1 MRKPDVIGGLIFAAF
16 LLSASSAQAGPWE
29 DGMAAYNRG
38 DYLPPSFTAVSASR
52 DIYLH
57 FGREFR
63 VNLLVRPTH

>member
-1 MRKPDVIGGLIFAAF
+1 
-16 LLSASSAQAGPWE
+16 
-29 DGMAAYNRG
+29 MAAYDRG